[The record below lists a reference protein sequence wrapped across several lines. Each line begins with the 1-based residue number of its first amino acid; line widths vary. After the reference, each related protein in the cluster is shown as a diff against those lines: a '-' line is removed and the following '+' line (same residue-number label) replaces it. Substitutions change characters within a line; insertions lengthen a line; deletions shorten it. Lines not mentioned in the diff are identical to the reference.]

1 MSLRA
6 IKWVLGAGQRTR
18 MSNVQRLVLLTLA
31 FHHNDRTNQCNPAV
45 DTLATE
51 TGLSARTVQFATRE
65 LAASGLITVATRT
78 VHGVQT
84 SNQYDLFGT
93 PKMSSTPRRERPS
106 TKSNGMHPR
115 SPGGVNGGTDQGCTT
130 VHPNLS
136 YPNPSASNVALF
148 PKPMG
153 QQR

>member
-6 IKWVLGAGQRTR
+6 IKWVLEAGQRTR
-18 MSNVQRLVLLTLA
+18 MSSVQRLVLLTLA
-31 FHHNDRTNQCNPAV
+31 YHHNDRTNQCNPAV
-45 DTLATE
+45 DTLAAE

-78 VHGVQT
+78 VHGIQT

-106 TKSNGMHPR
+106 TKSNGMHHR
-115 SPGGVNGGTDQGCTT
+115 SPPGCTP
-130 VHPNLS
+130 VHP
-136 YPNPSASNVALF
+136 
-148 PKPMG
+148 G
-153 QQR
+153 G